1 MKSILVTGGEGQ
13 LALCIKDRISFYD
26 DYKFIFKSSSELDIT
41 NESLVHTVIK
51 SNSFDYCI
59 NCAAYTSVE
68 KAEKEQ
74 KTAFEVNG
82 NGPKYLAE
90 ACKLSG
96 TILIHISTD
105 YVFDGINK
113 KKPYIETDI
122 ANPINVYGLSK
133 LKGENEIK
141 KSYKKH
147 FILRT
152 SWLYSE
158 YGNNFLKTML
168 SLSKKKSEIEV
179 INDQI
184 GAPTYAGDLAD
195 LILKIIISSSKSY
208 GLYHFS
214 SSGTCSWFD
223 FAVEIFNQTRA
234 SIIVDR
240 ISSADYLSNVKR
252 PHYGVLDN
260 TKAKSNF
267 NINNKNWRDSLSSM
281 INKLT

>member
-1 MKSILVTGGEGQ
+1 M
-13 LALCIKDRISFYD
+13 
-26 DYKFIFKSSSELDIT
+26 ELGFGK
-41 NESLVHTVIK
+41 NLHSH
-51 SNSFDYCI
+51 
-59 NCAAYTSVE
+59 
-68 KAEKEQ
+68 
-74 KTAFEVNG
+74 
-82 NGPKYLAE
+82 
-90 ACKLSG
+90 
-96 TILIHISTD
+96 
-105 YVFDGINK
+105 DGINK

>member
-1 MKSILVTGGEGQ
+1 
-13 LALCIKDRISFYD
+13 
-26 DYKFIFKSSSELDIT
+26 
-41 NESLVHTVIK
+41 
-51 SNSFDYCI
+51 
-59 NCAAYTSVE
+59 
-68 KAEKEQ
+68 
-74 KTAFEVNG
+74 
-82 NGPKYLAE
+82 
-90 ACKLSG
+90 
-96 TILIHISTD
+96 
-105 YVFDGINK
+105 
-113 KKPYIETDI
+113 
-122 ANPINVYGLSK
+122 
-133 LKGENEIK
+133 
-141 KSYKKH
+141 
-147 FILRT
+147 
-152 SWLYSE
+152 
-158 YGNNFLKTML
+158 ML